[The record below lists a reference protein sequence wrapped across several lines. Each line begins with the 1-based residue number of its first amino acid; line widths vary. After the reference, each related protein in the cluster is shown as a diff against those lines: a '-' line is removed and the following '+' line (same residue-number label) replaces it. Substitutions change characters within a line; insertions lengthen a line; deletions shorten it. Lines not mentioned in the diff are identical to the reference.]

1 MGLFKARDVQSEAI
15 TLIRQAAWHVSPS
28 QCSLVSF
35 AASDPDEFLDATGIS
50 EGFGVLHV
58 LGDDFVQR
66 AADGRYRVVWHGLA
80 RRARGPGG
88 PTAGGVIVAAA
99 TTSW

>member
-1 MGLFKARDVQSEAI
+1 M
-15 TLIRQAAWHVSPS
+15 SPS

-35 AASDPDEFLDATGIS
+35 AASDPDEFLDAAGIS

-58 LGDDFVQR
+58 LGDDFMQR

-80 RRARGPGG
+80 RRAHSSGG
-88 PTAGGVIVAAA
+88 ATAGGVIVTAA

>member
-1 MGLFKARDVQSEAI
+1 MA
-15 TLIRQAAWHVSPS
+15 PS
-28 QCSLVSF
+28 RCSLVSF
-35 AASDPDEFLDATGIS
+35 AAGDPDEFLDAASIS

-58 LGDDFVQR
+58 LGDDFMQR
-66 AADGRYRVVWHGLA
+66 AADGRYRVVGHGLA

-88 PTAGGVIVAAA
+88 PTAGGIVVAAA